1 MLAKL
6 RSLARHLRD
15 RDAFE
20 DAMTSE
26 MRFHLESRAADL
38 VRRGLSPA
46 EAARR
51 ARLEFGSIEKQ
62 KDEARAGAG
71 LRLADEMIG
80 DVRYALRTFRR
91 NKGFAAAAIVTLAL
105 GIGANTAIFSLMDGL
120 MLRRL
125 PVHRPQDLWLLTLD
139 EPASKGPL
147 NQTFSYPLIGVLDAQ
162 KAVFA
167 GIAGFSS
174 DGRFTVGTGT
184 SMSRVSRVL
193 VTGGFYDTLGLTPAL
208 GRLLTRDDDAP
219 GAPVVAVLSDG
230 YWERAFARDP
240 GVVGRTIVLDGVA
253 ADIVGVSPR
262 GFTGANVGASADVT
276 IAVAALAAIAPQEAG
291 LLGRGNFWLRALA
304 RLRPGV
310 SRDEAAARLSAEWP
324 AIAQP
329 GINPEWPESRQ
340 KEIRDARV
348 GFTPGATGW
357 TYLRDMYARPLQV
370 LMGIVALVL
379 FIACANVASLML
391 ARGTARRREIAVRLA
406 IGAGRGRIVRQLF
419 VESATLS
426 LAGAACGVFL
436 ASLAGGVIVNVMSTA
451 RGALVLDLS
460 PNWNILAFTT
470 AVAIG
475 TAMLFGIA
483 PALQSTA
490 AEPGSV
496 LKEDRRTGTMR
507 SRLLPS
513 LVTAQMALSLILL
526 IGSGLFIRTLSNL
539 HRIDPGFRTEGVW
552 IAGLEQRP
560 GSVPASALDRV
571 RALPGVV
578 SASLSTHTPLSGW
591 TWSEPAVPAGQPLPE
606 RDTAVFVG
614 ASPGFF
620 ATLQIPLVA
629 GRAFTDADTRQSTPV
644 AIVNEDYVRKFLA
657 NRTPIGQR
665 LTAVVRREKRELEI
679 VGVARSTAHFSLRSA
694 PPATVYVPYDQLT
707 GDVPTNVEVRAIGSS
722 GALTVAIQQ
731 ALQPLLPTAPVEVQP
746 LSSQVDATLVQERM
760 MATLGT
766 GFGALALALA
776 AVGIYGLLGYGVA
789 RRTREIGIRMALGAK
804 PAGVVALVLRGAR
817 APLVAGIALGLP
829 AAWALSRLFASM
841 LFGLTPADPI
851 AIGGATVLLVL
862 VAHAAAYLPARRAA
876 RVDPLIA
883 LRSE

>member
-1 MLAKL
+1 MIAKL
-6 RSLARHLRD
+6 RSLARNLRG
-15 RDAFE
+15 RVAFE
-20 DAMTSE
+20 DEMDAE

-46 EAARR
+46 EAARQ
-51 ARLEFGSIEKQ
+51 ARIEFGSMEKQ
-62 KDEARAGAG
+62 KDEARARAG
-71 LRLADEMIG
+71 LRILDEVTG
-80 DVRYALRTFRR
+80 DVRYALRTFVR

-125 PVHRPQDLWLLTLD
+125 PVHRPQDLWLLTFD

-162 KAVFA
+162 KDVFA

-174 DGRFTVGTGT
+174 NRGFTVGTGA
-184 SMSRVSRVL
+184 SMSRVSSVF
-193 VTGGFYDTLGLTPAL
+193 VTGGFYETLGLTPAL
-208 GRLLTRDDDAP
+208 GRLLTRGDDVP

-240 GVVGRTIVLDGVA
+240 GVVGRTIVLNGA
-253 ADIVGVSPR
+253 AAEIVGVSPR
-262 GFTGANVGASADVT
+262 GFTGANVGATADVT
-276 IAVAALAAIAPQEAG
+276 IAVAALTAVNPQEAG

-304 RLRPGV
+304 RLRPGI
-310 SRDEAAARLSAEWP
+310 SRDEAAARLSASWP

-329 GINPEWPESRQ
+329 AINPQWPESR
-340 KEIRDARV
+340 KREISEARV

-379 FIACANVASLML
+379 LIACANVASLML

-406 IGAGRGRIVRQLF
+406 IGAGRGRIVRQLL

-426 LAGAACGVFL
+426 LAGAGCGVLL
-436 ASLAGGVIVNVMSTA
+436 ASLAGSAMLNVMSTG
-451 RGALVLDLS
+451 RGALVLDLA
-460 PNWNILAFTT
+460 PNWNILAFTA
-470 AVAIG
+470 AVAIA

-496 LKEDRRTGTMR
+496 LREDRRTGTMR

-539 HRIDPGFRTEGVW
+539 HRIDPGFRPEGVL

-578 SASLSTHTPLSGW
+578 SASLSTHTPLSGA
-591 TWSEPAVPAGQPLPE
+591 TWSEPALPAGQSLPE
-606 RDTAVFVG
+606 HDTAVFVG
-614 ASPGFF
+614 ASSGFF
-620 ATLQIPLVA
+620 ATLQIGIIA
-629 GRAFTDADTRQSTPV
+629 GREFSDADTRLSTPV
-644 AIVNEDYVRKFLA
+644 AIVNEDYARRFLP
-657 NRTPIGQR
+657 NRNPIGQR
-665 LTAVVRREKRELEI
+665 LTAVVRNEKRELEI
-679 VGVARSTAHFSLRSA
+679 VGVARSIAHFSLRSA
-694 PPATVYVPYDQLT
+694 PPETVYVPYYQLT
-707 GDVPTNVEVRAIGSS
+707 GDVPTNVEVRAIGSLA
-722 GALTVAIQQ
+722 ALTPVLQQ
-731 ALQPLLPTAPVEVQP
+731 ALQPLLPTAPVEVHP

-776 AVGIYGLLGYGVA
+776 AVGIYGLLAYGVA

-804 PAGVVALVLRGAR
+804 RTGVVALILRGAR
-817 APLVAGIALGLP
+817 APLVAGIAVGLP
-829 AAWALSRLFASM
+829 VAWALSRLFASM

-851 AIGGATVLLVL
+851 AVGGATVLLVL

-883 LRSE
+883 LKCE